1 MVTIDQ
7 IQAICKKFR
16 GVTEDI
22 KWENHLCFN
31 IGDKMFLVTAPDAVP
46 VSASFKVS
54 DEEFDSLRSRPG
66 FMPAPYLA
74 RYKWVHVDDI
84 KRLSKKQW
92 EHYAEEAYALI
103 AAKLPAKTKKTLGLK

>member
-1 MVTIDQ
+1 MTIEELQ
-7 IQAICKKFR
+7 KLCKRFK

-31 IGDKMFLVTAPDAVP
+31 VGEKMFLVTAPDAIP
-46 VSASFKVS
+46 HSASFKVS
-54 DEEFDSLRSRPG
+54 DEEFDELSQQLG

-84 KRLSKKQW
+84 NRLSKKQW
-92 EHYAEEAYALI
+92 EYYAEKSYQMI
-103 AAKLPAKTKKTLGLK
+103 ASKLPDKIKKQLGLI